1 MSLKIVHDSFAG
13 FSHILW
19 YWQLFVLLHSYLC
32 CQIQIRQLLPEIPS
46 ETMLLAVC
54 SSDCYVTLHL
64 SWEKISTTHFEWLM
78 FILYPSY
85 YFIFMRGLL
94 RALAKKKKK
103 KEKTVNQICSD
114 KKFANSHIPQGCKT
128 GSHECGA
135 LTESRGSHVYEWFSQ
150 VYQASLLIFSHIGFF
165 KQNLL
170 MVGCWSHCFK
180 GLCKCWWD
188 ARIQRKRTFRLLNIT
203 TGFSYFSLPGHINS
217 L

>member
-1 MSLKIVHDSFAG
+1 MT
-13 FSHILW
+13 
-19 YWQLFVLLHSYLC
+19 VLLVSLISYDIDNFLSFC
-32 CQIQIRQLLPEIPS
+32 IRIY
-46 ETMLLAVC
+46 AVRFKSGNFYQKFPVKQC
-54 SSDCYVTLHL
+54 SWQFALVIVTLHCIFHGKK
-64 SWEKISTTHFEWLM
+64 SAQRISNGWCLYCIHHTTLFSCVVYW
-78 FILYPSY
+78 
-85 YFIFMRGLL
+85 GLWQ
-94 RALAKKKKK
+94 KKK

-150 VYQASLLIFSHIGFF
+150 VYQASLLISSHISLF

>member
-1 MSLKIVHDSFAG
+1 MLSDSNQATSTRNSQWNDALGSLL
-13 FSHILW
+13 LW
-19 YWQLFVLLHSYLC
+19 
-32 CQIQIRQLLPEIPS
+32 
-46 ETMLLAVC
+46 
-54 SSDCYVTLHL
+54 
-64 SWEKISTTHFEWLM
+64 
-78 FILYPSY
+78 
-85 YFIFMRGLL
+85 LL
-94 RALAKKKKK
+94 RYTASFMGRNQHNAFRMVDVYIVSIILLYFHAWFIEGFGKKKK

-150 VYQASLLIFSHIGFF
+150 VYQASLLISSHISLF